1 MQARELGDLVPEST
15 LLARLTEAVTAAL
28 AADRASLEY
37 APERLRSVT
46 VELQLANG
54 GTVISEARCR
64 IERVAASLRG
74 E

>member
-1 MQARELGDLVPEST
+1 MAENLIE
-15 LLARLTEAVTAAL
+15 RLTEAMTAAI

-46 VELQLANG
+46 IELQLANN
-54 GTVISEARCR
+54 GTEISEARTH
-64 IERVAASLRG
+64 IERVAAPSRG